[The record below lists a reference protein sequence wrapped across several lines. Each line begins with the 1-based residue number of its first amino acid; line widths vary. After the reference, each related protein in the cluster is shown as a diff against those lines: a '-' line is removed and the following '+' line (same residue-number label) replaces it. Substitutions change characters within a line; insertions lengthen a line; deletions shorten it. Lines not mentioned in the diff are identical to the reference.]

1 MSQKVSQLKFQIEM
15 QDSVFSSDFNFVIA
29 DSRILY
35 SVFFGRGDIFS
46 IPEGSKIKVSYNDNK
61 PITETYWK
69 ININLA
75 CSMNGTLNL

>member
-35 SVFFGRGDIFS
+35 SVFFL
-46 IPEGSKIKVSYNDNK
+46 EGGIYSPFQRVLKLKSVTMI
-61 PITETYWK
+61 
-69 ININLA
+69 INL
-75 CSMNGTLNL
+75 SQRLTERLI